1 MHFHA
6 DILGQRIIEIH
17 FEWQTNLLP
26 SNTSE
31 AEEDMAQHQHALSK

>member
-6 DILGQRIIEIH
+6 GILRQHIIEIH

-31 AEEDMAQHQHALSK
+31 AGEDMAQHQNALSK